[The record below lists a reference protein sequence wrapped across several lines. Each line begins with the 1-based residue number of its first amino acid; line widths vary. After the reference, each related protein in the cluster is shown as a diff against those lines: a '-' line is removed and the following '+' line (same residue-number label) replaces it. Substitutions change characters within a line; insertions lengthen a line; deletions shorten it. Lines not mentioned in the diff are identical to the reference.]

1 MSPADPTGPETEGA
15 GGIWALVAEEDPVTR
30 ETLTEHLRSRGFRVL
45 TARDGEQARRM
56 LLQYPGLRLLI
67 SDWRLPGCDGPE
79 LCRAARQQMR
89 PRYLHILVL
98 TVRSDKQQGLEAIQA
113 GADAFLL
120 KPVAGPELLAQ
131 VEVARRVL
139 ALEDDNWRRI
149 QELDRINQSIQKDME
164 AATRVQQSFL
174 PEQVVRAARTNCA
187 SFFRPSTHVAGDMFN
202 HLELPGGLLAAY
214 VLDVSGHGTQAALL
228 SVSIQLL
235 LESLAGSGGE
245 AAGREEIPL
254 EDPVEVLRALNRR
267 FPVMAQ
273 SGQFFTMLYGV
284 LDPQEGVFRYARA
297 GHPWPVVV
305 DARGATLLEEGSGSA
320 LGVFPEVHLEQQ
332 TITLHPGAMVVLY
345 SDGVTEARSASDR
358 RQEFGTERLMEVLEK
373 ARGQGV
379 EAAVLEL
386 QRVLLDFVGPRG
398 LHDDATVLGVEWLP
412 GPGPARPGRGVPA
425 GPSAPLDT

>member
-1 MSPADPTGPETEGA
+1 MMAASTPDPAHDRGDVV
-15 GGIWALVAEEDPVTR
+15 WALVAEEDSVTR
-30 ETLTEHLRSRGFRVL
+30 ESLAEHLRGWGFRVL
-45 TARDGEQARRM
+45 TARDGEQARKM
-56 LLQYPGLRLLI
+56 LVQYPGLRILI
-67 SDWRLPGCDGPE
+67 ADWRLPGCDGPE
-79 LCRAARQQMR
+79 LCRAARQQVR

-174 PEQVVRAARTNCA
+174 PEHVVRSARTCCA

-202 HLELPGGLLAAY
+202 YLELPGGLVAVY

-235 LESLAGSGGE
+235 LESLAGSGEEG
-245 AAGREEIPL
+245 ARREGVCL
-254 EDPVEVLRALNRR
+254 EDPVEVLRTLNRR

-284 LDPQEGVFRYARA
+284 LDPRQGLFHYARA

-305 DARGATLLEEGSGSA
+305 ESRGATLLEEGSGSA
-320 LGVFPEVHLEQQ
+320 LGILPDVHLEQR
-332 TITLHPGAMVVLY
+332 TLALEPGAMVLLY
-345 SDGVTEARSASDR
+345 SDGVTEARSAGDR
-358 RQEFGTERLMEVLEK
+358 RQEFGTERLLGALDRV
-373 ARGQGV
+373 RGRGV
-379 EAAVLEL
+379 EVAVQEL
-386 QRVLLDFVGPRG
+386 QRALLDFVGPRG
-398 LHDDATVLGVEWLP
+398 LHDDATVLGLEWLP
-412 GPGPARPGRGVPA
+412 G
-425 GPSAPLDT
+425 